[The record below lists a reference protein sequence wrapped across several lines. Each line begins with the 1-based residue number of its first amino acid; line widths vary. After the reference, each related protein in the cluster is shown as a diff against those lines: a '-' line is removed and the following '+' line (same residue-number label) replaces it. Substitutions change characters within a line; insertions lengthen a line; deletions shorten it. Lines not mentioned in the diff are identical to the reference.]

1 MAKKSN
7 SSGDAVHIGQ
17 AINELLSSYH
27 IKAKF
32 DSANIVGSWE
42 RLVGKPIAKRT
53 KKVFLKNKVLFVQIE
68 SASMKHDISLH
79 KGHILEIFQ
88 KEFGS
93 QAIQEIILM

>member
-1 MAKKSN
+1 MAKKFD
-7 SSGDAVHIGQ
+7 SGDAVHIGQ
-17 AINELLSSYH
+17 AINNLLSSYH

-68 SASMKHDISLH
+68 SAAMKHDISLH
-79 KGHILEIFQ
+79 RGQILEIFQ
-88 KEFGS
+88 KEFGNEVVK
-93 QAIQEIILM
+93 EIILM